1 MQRGKCG
8 VVRTGFPNP
17 LYQRASSIPRRMACG
32 LRISGLIIMK
42 ENIREDLAWFGA
54 VAAVALFAWILRSG
68 HFV

>member
-1 MQRGKCG
+1 MR
-8 VVRTGFPNP
+8 
-17 LYQRASSIPRRMACG
+17 
-32 LRISGLIIMK
+32 